1 MSTKFTHERLAV
13 LCLAGLTASSLMLH
27 PVDSVQAARAHA
39 TVTLNLVA
47 YSTPQEAY
55 NAIIPAFQKT
65 KAGKGVSIQASYGAS
80 GDQSRKVA
88 QGLPTDIVAFSLAP
102 DITRL
107 VPTIVKPSWKTR
119 TSYHAMVTDS
129 IVVFGVRKGNP
140 KHIKTW
146 SDLLKKGVDVLTP
159 NPFTSGGARW
169 NVMAAYGAQI
179 AQHKTSQQ
187 AIAYLT
193 TLFVQHVSV
202 QDDSA
207 RNELQTFVGGKGD
220 VMLAYEN
227 EMIGAQQKGQSVD
240 YVIPPQSILI
250 ENPVAVTATT
260 KHPTQANAFFSFL
273 WSSTAQK
280 IFGQKGYRP
289 VVKAVAK
296 QFHFKHPSKLFTIN
310 ALGGWANIQRDFFD
324 STNGIMAQIE
334 RKKG

>member
-1 MSTKFTHERLAV
+1 MKTIAPIVSVALTLAV
-13 LCLAGLTASSLMLH
+13 LFNGLSSASARHLGDSLSL
-27 PVDSVQAARAHA
+27 
-39 TVTLNLVA
+39 TLVA

-55 NAIIPAFQKT
+55 GLIIPAFQRT
-65 KAGKGVSIQASYGAS
+65 RAGKGVTIQASYGAS
-80 GDQSRKVA
+80 GDQSRKVV
-88 QGLPTDIVAFSLAP
+88 QGLPADIVAFSLAP
-102 DITRL
+102 DITHL
-107 VPTIVKPSWKTR
+107 VPKIVKPSWKTR
-119 TSYHAMVTDS
+119 TKYHAMVTDS

-179 AQHKTSQQ
+179 AQHKTKKQ
-187 AIAYLT
+187 AIDYLT
-193 TLFVQHVSV
+193 NLFVSHVSV

-260 KHPTQANAFFSFL
+260 KYPTQANAFFNFL
-273 WSSTAQK
+273 WSTTAQK

-289 VVKAVAK
+289 VVKTVAK
-296 QFHFKHPSKLFTIN
+296 QFHFKNPSKLFTIN

-334 RKKG
+334 RKRGGSS

>member
-1 MSTKFTHERLAV
+1 MGFRPIYKVAVVFGSAALLTSGLASHSPTRLQIAE
-13 LCLAGLTASSLMLH
+13 AQGS
-27 PVDSVQAARAHA
+27 
-39 TVTLNLVA
+39 VTLNLVA

-55 NAIIPAFQKT
+55 TSIIAAFGKT
-65 KAGKGVSIQASYGAS
+65 KAGKGVSIQGSYGAS
-80 GDQSRKVA
+80 GDQSRKVS
-88 QGLPTDIVAFSLAP
+88 QGLPADVVAFSLAP

-107 VPTIVKPSWKTR
+107 VPNIVKPSWKTGN
-119 TSYHAMVTDS
+119 SYHAIVTDS
-129 IVVFGVRKGNP
+129 VVVFGVRRGNP

-169 NVMAAYGAQI
+169 NVMAAYGSQI
-179 AQHKTSQQ
+179 AQHKTKQQ
-187 AIAYLT
+187 AISYLT
-193 TLFVQHVSV
+193 NLFVNHVSV

-227 EMIGAQQKGQSVD
+227 EMIGAQQKGESVS

-260 KHPTQANAFFSFL
+260 RYPTQARTFYNFL
-273 WSSTAQK
+273 WSSAAQK

-289 VVKAVAK
+289 VVKSVAR
-296 QFHFKHPSKLFTIN
+296 QFHFKNPTKLFTITS
-310 ALGGWANIQRDFFD
+310 LGGWANTQRDFFD
-324 STNGIMAQIE
+324 PTKGIMAQIE